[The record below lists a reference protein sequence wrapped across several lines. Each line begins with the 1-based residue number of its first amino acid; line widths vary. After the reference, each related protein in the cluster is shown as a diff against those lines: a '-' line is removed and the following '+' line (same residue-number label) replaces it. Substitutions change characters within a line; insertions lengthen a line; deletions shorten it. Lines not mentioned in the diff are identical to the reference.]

1 MPEPN
6 IIPFPYP
13 LGVGTD
19 ICHIPRIRRILTHE
33 NPSHVHRFVKRIFCQ
48 SEFDAFQQRHE
59 KVLQLKKCLDTGM
72 SKNEESSLQQDKYD
86 WALWRLSSW
95 VAGRFAAKEA
105 AMKAVSPQRLGWHHA
120 EVLVP
125 PGQMKPLLVIH
136 SFKHADTTE
145 GNGENP
151 QPVRKHAA
159 QLSISHD
166 GEYAIA
172 TVLAAIH

>member
-1 MPEPN
+1 MPKSD

-19 ICHIPRIRRILTHE
+19 ICHIPRIRRILTRE
-33 NPSHVHRFVKRIFCQ
+33 NPKYAERFSKRIF
-48 SEFDAFQQRHE
+48 SESERDAFQQRHDN
-59 KVLQLKKCLDTGM
+59 VLRLKKDLDTAVCRTDEN
-72 SKNEESSLQQDKYD
+72 SRQQDDYD
-86 WALWRLSSW
+86 RELWRLSSW

-105 AMKAVSPQRLGWHHA
+105 AMKAVYPQRLGWHHA
-120 EVLVP
+120 EVLVL

-136 SFKHADTTE
+136 SFQHVDTVE
-145 GNGENP
+145 GNDENRP
-151 QPVRKHAA
+151 PVTKRAA

-172 TVLAAIH
+172 TVLAAID